1 MKTIADRMDWA
12 RRQKGKS
19 FNDLAL
25 LIGGTNA
32 NALGTAFRR
41 NTIKDYFVHEICEK
55 LGINKDW
62 AVSGEGIPFPE
73 NFTHVEV
80 KQVAHEEFM
89 EATYLPLTAQ
99 AGYLSSL
106 EGSNGIELQKVLVPK
121 EFEKGNYVVAE
132 VDGPSM
138 DDGTNRSICDG
149 DKLLLKQIELNNG
162 EKLPYRNNLFV
173 IVSKE
178 GIVCKQIVNQDL
190 VNGDITCHS
199 FNPLYGDY
207 VINLKDVYK
216 LLQVRK
222 IVERRVK
229 I

>member
-1 MKTIADRMDWA
+1 METIADRMDWV

-55 LGINKDW
+55 LGVNKNW
-62 AVSGEGIPFPE
+62 VVSGKGNPFIE
-73 NFTHVEV
+73 NFTYVEL

-89 EATYLPLTAQ
+89 EAIYLPLTAQ

-106 EGSNGIELQKVLVPK
+106 EGSNGLELQKVLVSK

-138 DDGTNRSICDG
+138 DDGSSRSICDG
-149 DKLLLKQIELNNG
+149 DKLLLKQLELNNG
-162 EKLPYRNNLFV
+162 DILPYRNNLFV

-178 GIVCKQIVNQDL
+178 GIVCKQIVDQDL
-190 VNGDITCHS
+190 TNGNITCHS
-199 FNPLYGDY
+199 FNSFYKDY
-207 VINLKDVYK
+207 QINLNDVYK
-216 LLQVRK
+216 LFQVRK